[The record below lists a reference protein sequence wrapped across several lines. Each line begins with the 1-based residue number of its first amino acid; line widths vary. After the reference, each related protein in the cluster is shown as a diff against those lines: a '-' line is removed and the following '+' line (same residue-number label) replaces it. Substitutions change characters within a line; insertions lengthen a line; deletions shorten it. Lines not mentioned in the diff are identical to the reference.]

1 MKDAIDDID
10 SFSLD
15 RSFSGKQVRNRLE
28 LHSFKLRFEYLV
40 LAEDTISIPLIAL
53 VYLSINGE
61 NCEILYGI

>member
-40 LAEDTISIPLIAL
+40 LTEDTISIPLIAL

>member
-61 NCEILYGI
+61 NCEILYGK

>member
-15 RSFSGKQVRNRLE
+15 RSFSEKQVRNRLE
-28 LHSFKLRFEYLV
+28 LHSFKQRFEYLV
-40 LAEDTISIPLIAL
+40 LTGDTFSIPLIAL

-61 NCEILYGI
+61 NCEILYGK

>member
-28 LHSFKLRFEYLV
+28 LHSFKQRFEYLV
-40 LAEDTISIPLIAL
+40 LTGDTFSIPLIAL

-61 NCEILYGI
+61 NCEILYGK